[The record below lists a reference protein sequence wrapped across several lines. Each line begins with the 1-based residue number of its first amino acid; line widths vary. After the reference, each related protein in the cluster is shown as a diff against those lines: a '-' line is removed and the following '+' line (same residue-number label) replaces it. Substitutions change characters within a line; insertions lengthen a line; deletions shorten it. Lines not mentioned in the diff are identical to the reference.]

1 MRPMRF
7 LLLDAWRY
15 AYVRLWRF
23 FRSFGNAT
31 IWLWRPAVVRSDGSI
46 DGARLWREYGKRLR
60 NWPRL
65 GRMVFWWFVAVLL
78 LAFSYHLAG
87 ATIVEVP
94 ARGIGDRELFRSTLV
109 LSNILLIVLFVL
121 VGDATILTCGSSAR

>member
-1 MRPMRF
+1 MIVLFACFLDYAWCRSADDCRRIDREYFGAKELPVPPPTQGWWQRRLTGVRNRWSRLKRRMRF

-46 DGARLWREYGKRLR
+46 DGVRLWR
-60 NWPRL
+60 
-65 GRMVFWWFVAVLL
+65 
-78 LAFSYHLAG
+78 
-87 ATIVEVP
+87 
-94 ARGIGDRELFRSTLV
+94 
-109 LSNILLIVLFVL
+109 
-121 VGDATILTCGSSAR
+121 